1 MVCHAFSGGP
11 VAQWQSIK
19 MTRPSERRK
28 KKKKEKRR
36 RKILQGAAFDV
47 WSLDGEW
54 NIKVIEE
61 EFQGGCG
68 KN

>member
-1 MVCHAFSGGP
+1 VVCHAFSGGP
-11 VAQWQSIK
+11 VAQRQSIK
-19 MTRPSERRK
+19 MTRPSERR
-28 KKKKEKRR
+28 KKKEKRR

-61 EFQGGCG
+61 EVQGGCE

>member
-1 MVCHAFSGGP
+1 MAVDQNDTA
-11 VAQWQSIK
+11 V
-19 MTRPSERRK
+19 REK